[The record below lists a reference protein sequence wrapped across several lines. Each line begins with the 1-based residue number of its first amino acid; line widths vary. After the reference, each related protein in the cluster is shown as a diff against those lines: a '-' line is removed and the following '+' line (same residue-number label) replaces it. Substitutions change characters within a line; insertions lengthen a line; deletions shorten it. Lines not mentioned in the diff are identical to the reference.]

1 MLEKI
6 FRLMSSKGQALVFL
20 AISAPILFVLVGAA
34 ADFGWIY
41 LNQSRLQNAADAA
54 VVAGAKALIST
65 SNTDTSGY
73 SYSKLVS
80 NHDENFLRLVREK
93 VISDKNTSFGDR
105 AAQRYA
111 RFNLSGFLVDNDAD
125 LQITDVQAEN
135 SFSDKW
141 NNITFQHMLYGADIE
156 DDGAMYYT
164 VVLSEK
170 LNHLFPAIMEY
181 FNIGTVSAR
190 AMAVA
195 KITYHIDNDPVPKIK
210 GISLYQQMKLV
221 RNKNNY
227 ADWYKIKE
235 KYQKELDKAANDEE
249 LKNLLLMKH
258 KTLDL
263 TTITRSISVQAKG
276 NEYVE
281 GNFYRTETLTLH
293 GWSKASTGNGN
304 TTGGS
309 LDQRNFDNL
318 FVDFKIDRSG
328 NFKDTDYGSTSGGV
342 YNLYTNNK
350 SINDETVLKYRIHDL
365 INIGKWNG
373 YEYEYPYKVRSGKEY
388 PDPLYVYIESED
400 NYVDGSSGNTVRQ
413 MIINVNADNTSYEDR
428 PMFLFYDGPQ
438 KYDNLGKKQR
448 DNNLWNE
455 KWRETWKHLGY
466 EDDDYVGHIRNSLP
480 VILNVNENFKGVL
493 FMPNSPVVING
504 NGCKFRGFVVAQKFL
519 KLKTAEDF
527 PIEATPNYARAYYEY
542 LYRDLK
548 LTRDAKDN
556 MFDCTLYTDQRGN
569 EYYKNIDEIV
579 FYHKAAE
586 NGTRYI
592 QVTSSKGVIKYG
604 NVIYAKGSFQ
614 TSTKNP
620 IQDNIANSDNIYLN
634 PNGQYVIIDP
644 DSAEILYTYTLVE
657 QEKANIVK
665 DFTSNEKE
673 YVKVN
678 PMYVDQFGNVQY
690 MPLNGKYLYDER
702 PHPTSYSE
710 HDEDD
715 AEVIYNPATFNL
727 YSVEY
732 DSFYQVKLVNYT
744 NLNDYETGINDV
756 FYTTVRSNWID

>member
-1 MLEKI
+1 
-6 FRLMSSKGQALVFL
+6 
-20 AISAPILFVLVGAA
+20 
-34 ADFGWIY
+34 
-41 LNQSRLQNAADAA
+41 
-54 VVAGAKALIST
+54 
-65 SNTDTSGY
+65 
-73 SYSKLVS
+73 
-80 NHDENFLRLVREK
+80 
-93 VISDKNTSFGDR
+93 
-105 AAQRYA
+105 
-111 RFNLSGFLVDNDAD
+111 
-125 LQITDVQAEN
+125 
-135 SFSDKW
+135 
-141 NNITFQHMLYGADIE
+141 
-156 DDGAMYYT
+156 
-164 VVLSEK
+164 
-170 LNHLFPAIMEY
+170 
-181 FNIGTVSAR
+181 
-190 AMAVA
+190 MAVA